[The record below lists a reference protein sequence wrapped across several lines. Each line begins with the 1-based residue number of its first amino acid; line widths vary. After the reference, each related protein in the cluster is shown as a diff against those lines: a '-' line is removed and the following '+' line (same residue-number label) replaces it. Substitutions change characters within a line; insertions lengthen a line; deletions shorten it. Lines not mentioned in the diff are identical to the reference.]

1 MNGKPKI
8 LVVGSMNMDLMVYG
22 MERIPAFGESVP
34 VKSYCYA
41 DGGKGSNQA
50 YACARMGAS
59 VTMVGRVGDDSFG
72 RQLVWHLEE
81 AGVNCRYV
89 VKDPDCQTGFDP
101 ILVNPEGKYVSV
113 VAMGAN
119 NALSAQDVQR
129 ALDAQPF
136 DMVVMQLEMPLETV
150 YRTYEMAAERK
161 IPVFLDAGPA
171 MSISLE
177 RLRGIFL
184 LSPNEAETRALTGIQ
199 IKDGDTALAAA
210 RWLYDRAAPQYV
222 LLKLGARGA
231 LIYDGKTTENISTF
245 NIKVLDTTA
254 AGDTFGAALAV
265 RLCSGS
271 SMRDAVIFANAAAT
285 ICVSRYGAQPSIP
298 YLEEVERFLK
308 EHGVGGI

>member
-1 MNGKPKI
+1 MSGKPKI

-34 VKSYCYA
+34 VKSYRYA
-41 DGGKGSNQA
+41 DGGKGGNQA

-59 VTMVGRVGDDSFG
+59 AVIVGRVGDDPFG
-72 RQLVWHLEE
+72 WQLIRHLEE
-81 AGVNCRYV
+81 AGVDCRYIG
-89 VKDPDCQTGFDP
+89 KDPNRQTGFDP
-101 ILVNPEGKYVSV
+101 ILVDPQGRYVSV

-119 NALSAQDVQR
+119 DALSAQDVR
-129 ALDAQPF
+129 KALDAQPF

-171 MSISLE
+171 ISVPLE

-184 LSPNEAETRALTGIQ
+184 ISPNEAETRALTGVEVT
-199 IKDGDTALAAA
+199 DEETARKAAEQ
-210 RWLYDRAAPQYV
+210 LYGRAAPRYV

-231 LIYDGKTTENISTF
+231 LVYDGKTAELVPTF
-245 NIKVLDTTA
+245 DGEVRDTTA

-265 RLCSGS
+265 RLCGGS
-271 SMRDAVIFANAAAT
+271 PMREAVVFANAAAT

-298 YLEEVERFLK
+298 RLEEVERFLK
-308 EHGVGGI
+308 DRRAGGM